1 MENTNKRLLLAVAF
15 DDVNETYT
23 VDVPK
28 GSNVAETAFAMAVV
42 IKCLVR
48 DKVID
53 DHTVMTELLNKYLTE
68 SQYNE
73 VS

>member
-15 DDVNETYT
+15 DDANETYT

-48 DKVID
+48 DNVVD